1 MKFIAHFFTLLCLCC
16 VLGTVQAQRIESFS
30 TADAKAY
37 LTDFDG
43 FINAGKR
50 DVAEKLFKQFER
62 KFTAYNPEQQAQ
74 IMAVTNEMLGK
85 KMSSAPYFEDYLIAL
100 EVVPFSASDPT
111 SQAAKTFKDW
121 HAALIDLLNGM
132 ESRKFKGY
140 ANFLD
145 FSAAFFKD
153 GSLRSASG
161 LTWYARSKSFSMRV
175 EGAEPIIH
183 FDTVNLVGIRR
194 SDSIAINATS
204 GDYYPA
210 ETEFV
215 GSKGKVYWDRHGL
228 SDAYAYLGNYTLDVT
243 KSLYRADSVKMTY
256 PLYFGDERVLGKFE
270 DKITTTSGD
279 NTGSYPRFTSYKSVL
294 KLTDIGEGL
303 TYTGG
308 FRLQGITVYGDGGEG
323 TIATVELRNEAGKL
337 IYKGVADAFVIR
349 RGERIV
355 GDQVNSAFYYG
366 TDSIVHP
373 SVKFRYTIPDQTLS
387 LIRGDRAA
395 DRNPFYSSQQD
406 VNFDVDEVKIFVAK
420 DSILFGEQ
428 KRGIG
433 KGNKAVTVQ
442 SLQYFS
448 AGDYNRYQGVATYN
462 PLDIIKAVAEREGR
476 TLDGLT
482 LAKKIDSRFTLEAVK
497 TLYFDL
503 VKDGFISYDINTNE
517 VQVKDKIFHY
527 IDAKNNKVDF
537 DGYNIESKT
546 EDTNAS
552 FDLNTGEILLNGVKN
567 LELSRKQRVAIV
579 PFGGQM
585 VMANDRNVDFNGT
598 LYAGY
603 SVLNGKDMHY
613 QYKENQIGLDSV
625 RYLDFFIPA
634 DVEPGVKPPAP
645 EGLSSRI
652 EKVQGTILVDAP
664 NNKSGKEDIAIFP
677 SLQTSGP
684 SYVYYDL
691 PQNHDTVYTR
701 DSFYFELANF
711 SFNSLDKY
719 TKDDLRFKGTMYTS
733 DIFPPYK
740 EDIYVRDE
748 DFSYGHKTVAVE
760 WPTYQAKGTFD
771 GTLDL
776 SNKGYYGEG
785 TLKYLTAS
793 VDAVDFL
800 FKPKR
805 MTATAKAFNMVED
818 RNGPPKTPKASGVD
832 VSIDWLPYRDSMY
845 VQSRD
850 AAFDV
855 FASGDHKLEGRLIL
869 TPSGLKGQGVHDWP
883 LATIRSRL
891 LSYGP
896 FSADGDTLSL
906 AIKTE
911 DGENIA
917 LEAENLNGQTDFDKN
932 IGDYKAND
940 EVIVIDLPA
949 NLYQTSMNE
958 FIWDIN
964 SKEITFKSKPDELG
978 KFLST
983 APDQDSL
990 YFEGETAKYNLAGS
1004 KLEMGGVPFIASAD
1018 ALIYTADGE
1027 VNIGLNGEMGEL
1039 TNAKIIADT
1048 INKFHVIDS
1057 ATVNIRGRK
1066 EYSAR
1071 GYYRYDIPAHS
1082 QRVLFAEVVGERVG
1096 KGKRSEKDAVT
1107 RASGEVTNAD
1117 KFYIDEATLFK
1128 GIIALDA
1135 SRPELTFDGFAKLD
1149 APGITNP
1156 RWFSINT
1163 LGNKNDLLIPYDLPN
1178 APEGDNLH
1186 TGVFLSRETL
1196 EAYPLVLQTTH
1207 TGQDRSILDISE
1219 GMLDYRP
1226 EKGEY
1231 LLGDS
1236 LRVLGK
1242 QRTGALMTVDAK
1254 SGDIKANGPLGLGSE
1269 LDYIAVKAAGELKT
1283 GYKHPA
1289 PGKRFPQLE
1298 TDALLSIDLIIPEKL
1313 LNLVAADIAGAGF
1326 DAPDVNYGPMSK
1338 FMQSALPNWVANP
1351 QDSSAV
1357 TAAKGGSFI
1366 LQKNEPKH
1374 SFIFPKMPLIYNGD
1388 YQSFFSKDNKIDI
1401 AYINGTGIHKRIEG
1415 YLEVKMPGSGDDRLY
1430 LYLKSPSETWYF
1442 FGFKQ
1447 GILNVAS
1454 SSPRFMES
1462 LESLKAKELAI
1473 KMDDGEIYEILPVNA
1488 GSANSFVARV
1498 KEARN

>member
-1 MKFIAHFFTLLCLCC
+1 MKFITHILTLACLCL
-16 VLGTVQAQRIESFS
+16 VLGSAHAQRIESFS
-30 TADAKAY
+30 TTDSKAFMA
-37 LTDFDG
+37 DFDG
-43 FINAGKR
+43 FINGSKR
-50 DVAEKLFKQFER
+50 DVAAKLYKKFER
-62 KFTAYNPEQQAQ
+62 KFTAYNPEQQAE
-74 IMAVTNEMLGK
+74 IMAVANQMIGK
-85 KMSSAPYFEDYLIAL
+85 GMSSAPYFEDYLVAL

-111 SQAAKTFKDW
+111 SAAAKTFKDW
-121 HAALIDLLNGM
+121 HAALTALMDGM
-132 ESRKFKGY
+132 ASRKFKGY

-145 FSAAFFKD
+145 FSASFFAD

-161 LTWYARSKSFSMRV
+161 LTWFARSKSFSMSV
-175 EGAEPIIH
+175 VGAEPIIH

-194 SDSIAINATS
+194 TDSIRIMATS

-210 ETEFV
+210 ETEFR
-215 GSKGKVYWDRHGL
+215 GKKGKVYWDRHGL
-228 SDAYAYLGNYTLDVT
+228 TDANAFLSTYTLDVT

-256 PLYFGDERVLGKFE
+256 PLYFGDERVLGSFE
-270 DKITTTSGD
+270 DKISTTSGT
-279 NTGSYPRFTSYKSVL
+279 NTASYPRFTSYKSVL

-308 FRLQGITVYGDGGEG
+308 FRLQGLTVYGDGGEG
-323 TIATVELRNEAGKL
+323 TEATVELRNAGGKL
-337 IYKGVADAFVIR
+337 VYRGVADAFVIR

-355 GDQVNSAFYYG
+355 GDQVNSAFFYG
-366 TDSIVHP
+366 TDSIIHP
-373 SVKFRYTIPDQTLS
+373 SVNFRYNIPEQTLA
-387 LIRGDRAA
+387 LNRGERAA

-448 AGDYNRYQGVATYN
+448 AGDYNRYQSIATYN
-462 PLDIIKAVAEREGR
+462 PLDVIKAVAEREGR
-476 TLDGLT
+476 TLDGLA
-482 LAKKIDSRFTLEAVK
+482 LAKKIDSRFSLESVK

-503 VKDGFISYDINTNE
+503 VADGFISYDINTAE
-517 VQVKDKIFHY
+517 VVVKDKVFHY

-537 DGYNIESKT
+537 DGYNIVSKT
-546 EDTNAS
+546 EETNAS

-585 VMANDRNVDFNGT
+585 VMQNDRDVDFNGT

-613 QYKENQIGLDSV
+613 QYKDNQIGLDSV

-634 DVEPGVKPPAP
+634 DVEQGVKPPAP

-664 NNKSGKEDIAIFP
+664 NNKSGKEEIAIFP

-684 SYVYYDL
+684 CFVYYDL
-691 PQNHDTVYTR
+691 PNNHDTAYTR
-701 DSFYFELANF
+701 DSFYFELAKF

-719 TKDDLRFKGTMYTS
+719 TKEDLRFKGTMHTS
-733 DIFPPYK
+733 LIFPPYK
-740 EDIYVRDE
+740 EDVYVRDE
-748 DFSYGHKTVAVE
+748 DYSFGHTTVAVN

-785 TLKYLTAS
+785 TLKYLTAT

-805 MTATAKAFNMVED
+805 MTATAEAFNMVED
-818 RNGPPKTPKASGVD
+818 RTGSPKTPQANGVD
-832 VSIDWLPYRDSMY
+832 VSLDWAPYQDSMY
-845 VQSRD
+845 VQSKE
-850 AAFDV
+850 AAFSV
-855 FASGDHKLEGRLIL
+855 FASGDHTLEGRLIL

-883 LATIRSRL
+883 QATIRSQL

-896 FSADGDTLSL
+896 FSADSDTLAL

-917 LEAENLNGQTDFDKN
+917 LEADNLNGQTDFDKN
-932 IGDYKAND
+932 FGNYKAND
-940 EVIVIDLPA
+940 DVIVIDLPA
-949 NLYQTSMNE
+949 NMYQTSMNE
-958 FIWDIN
+958 FTWDIN
-964 SKEITFKSKPDELG
+964 SKEITFKSKPGELG
-978 KFLST
+978 KFMSM

-990 YFEGETAKYNLAGS
+990 YFEGETAQYNLTGS
-1004 KLEMGGVPFIASAD
+1004 KLEMGGVPFIATAD
-1018 ALIYTADGE
+1018 ALVYTSDGN
-1027 VNIGLNGEMGEL
+1027 VNVAIGGELGEL
-1039 TNAKIIADT
+1039 TNARIVADT

-1057 ATVNIRGRK
+1057 ATVRIKGRK
-1066 EYSAR
+1066 EYTAR

-1082 QRVLFAEVVGERVG
+1082 QRVLFAEVIGERVG

-1107 RASGEVTNAD
+1107 RASGEVKGSD

-1149 APGITNP
+1149 APGITRP

-1163 LGNKNDLLIPYDLPN
+1163 LGNKNDLLIPYDLPK
-1178 APEGDNLH
+1178 APEGDDLH
-1186 TGVFLSRETL
+1186 TGIFLSRESL
-1196 EAYPLVLQTTH
+1196 EAYPLVFQTTH
-1207 TGQDRSILDISE
+1207 TGQDRSILDLSE
-1219 GMLDYRP
+1219 GLLDYRP
-1226 EKGEY
+1226 KSGEY

-1242 QRTGALMTVDAK
+1242 QRTGAMMSVNTSTGNIEA
-1254 SGDIKANGPLGLGSE
+1254 SGPLALGSE
-1269 LDYIAVKAAGELKT
+1269 LDYISVKAAGELKT
-1283 GYKHPA
+1283 GYKDPA
-1289 PGKRFPQLE
+1289 PGKRFPLLE
-1298 TDALLSIDLIIPEKL
+1298 TDALMSIDLIIPEKL
-1313 LNLVAADIAGAGF
+1313 LNLVAADISAAGF
-1326 DAPDVNYGPMSK
+1326 DAPDVNYGPMST
-1338 FMQSALPNWVANP
+1338 FLQNALPNWVANP

-1357 TAAKGGSFI
+1357 TAAKSGGFI
-1366 LQKNEPKH
+1366 LQKNEPTH
-1374 SFIFPKMPLIYNGD
+1374 SFIFPKMPLVYNGD
-1388 YQSFFSKDNKIDI
+1388 YQSFFSAKDKIDV

-1415 YLEVKMPGSGDDRLY
+1415 YVEVKMPGSGDDRLY
-1430 LYLKSPSETWYF
+1430 VYLKSPSDTWYF

-1473 KMDDGEIYEILPVNA
+1473 KMKDGEIYEILPVNA
-1488 GSANSFVARV
+1488 GTANSFVARV
-1498 KEARN
+1498 KEAR